1 MKSTTVFL
9 ITTAILL
16 LSSPEAKAQTT
27 KSPPPSLAPAPA
39 PTPDHVNLTHLL
51 TVAGSFHTFLGYL
64 ESTKVIDTFQE
75 QANNS
80 KDGITI
86 FAPTD
91 KAFSSLKQPSLSNL
105 TQDQLKSLCLF
116 HALSRYYSL
125 ADFKNLS
132 QSSPVS
138 TYAGGQYTLNFTDLS
153 GDVHVNSG
161 WTNTKISSSVLS
173 TDPVAVYQ
181 VDHVLLPEAIFGT
194 DIPPMPAPAP
204 SPVADTPPA
213 ADTPSGV
220 NVTTNSS
227 PSSSEQDQN
236 SSAQLISLGIWSHL
250 FVAVSSVMIMMSG

>member
-1 MKSTTVFL
+1 MDSTTIFL

-16 LSSPEAKAQTT
+16 FSSPEAKAQTP
-27 KSPPPSLAPAPA
+27 KSPPLSLAPAPA

-51 TVAGSFHTFLGYL
+51 TVAGSYHTFLGYL
-64 ESTKVIDTFQE
+64 ESTKVIDTFQDR
-75 QANNS
+75 ANNS

-91 KAFSSLKQPSLSNL
+91 QAFSSLKQPSLSNL

-116 HALSRYYSL
+116 HALSHYYSL
-125 ADFKNLS
+125 ADFTNLS
-132 QSSPVS
+132 QSSPIS
-138 TYAGGQYTLNFTDLS
+138 TIAGGQYTLNFTDLS

-181 VDHVLLPEAIFGT
+181 VDRVLLPVAIFGT

-204 SPVADTPPA
+204 SPVTEAPPA
-213 ADTPSGV
+213 ADTPSEGHV
-220 NVTTNSS
+220 NATS
-227 PSSSEQDQN
+227 PSSSSEQNQN
-236 SSAQLISLGIWSHL
+236 SSPQIISLGIWSQ
-250 FVAVSSVMIMMSG
+250 FFFAVSSMIIIMSG

>member
-1 MKSTTVFL
+1 MIFL

-16 LSSPEAKAQTT
+16 FASPEAKAQTT

-39 PTPDHVNLTHLL
+39 PTPNHVNLTQLL
-51 TVAGSFHTFLGYL
+51 TVAGPYHTFLGYL
-64 ESTKVIDTFQE
+64 ESTKVMDTFQD

-91 KAFSSLKQPSLSNL
+91 QAFSSLKQPSLSNL
-105 TQDQLKSLCLF
+105 TQDQLKSLFLF

-132 QSSPVS
+132 HLSPVN
-138 TYAGGQYTLNFTDLS
+138 TFAGGQYTLNFTYLS

-161 WTNTKISSSVLS
+161 WTNTKISSSVLA

-181 VDHVLLPEAIFGT
+181 VDGVLLPEAIFGT

-204 SPVADTPPA
+204 SPVTEASPA

-220 NVTTNSS
+220 NVNATS
-227 PSSSEQDQN
+227 PSSSSEKSKN
-236 SSAQLISLGIWSHL
+236 SSPQIISWGIRSQL
-250 FVAVSSVMIMMSG
+250 FFAVSSVMIIMSG

>member
-1 MKSTTVFL
+1 MKSATVFL

-27 KSPPPSLAPAPA
+27 KSPPSSLVPAPA
-39 PTPDHVNLTHLL
+39 PSPDLVNLTHLL
-51 TVAGSFHTFLGYL
+51 TVAGSYHTFLGYL
-64 ESTKVIDTFQE
+64 QSTKVIDSFQA

-91 KAFSSLKQPSLSNL
+91 QAFSSLKQPSLSNL

-116 HALSRYYSL
+116 HALLRYYSL
-125 ADFKNLS
+125 SDFKNLS
-132 QSSPVS
+132 QSNPVS

-173 TDPVAVYQ
+173 TNPVAVYQ
-181 VDHVLLPEAIFGT
+181 VDRVLLPEAIFGT

-204 SPVADTPPA
+204 SPVAEATPA
-213 ADTPSGV
+213 ADTPSEMNG
-220 NVTTNSS
+220 NATS
-227 PSSSEQDQN
+227 PSSSSEQNQN
-236 SSAQLISLGIWSHL
+236 SSPHIISLGIRSQL
-250 FVAVSSVMIMMSG
+250 FVAVLSVMIIMSG